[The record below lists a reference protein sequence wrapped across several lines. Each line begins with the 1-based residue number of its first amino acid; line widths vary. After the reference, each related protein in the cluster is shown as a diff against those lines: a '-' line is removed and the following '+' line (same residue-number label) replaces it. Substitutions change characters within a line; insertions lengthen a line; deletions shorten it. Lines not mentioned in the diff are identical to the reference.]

1 MDKAGFRALMDST
14 GIYYDQVHPDYIERS
29 KVEELPLP
37 FLEFDWTPIPFFA
50 DGINYFTIHRVEV
63 RLYTDVESELTEAQ
77 VSAALTGEDLSFRI
91 KKEYLPNLNIWQ
103 TTCTVGII

>member
-14 GIYYDQVHPDYIERS
+14 GIYYDQVHPDYM
-29 KVEELPLP
+29 
-37 FLEFDWTPIPFFA
+37 EFDWTPIPFFA

-103 TTCTVGII
+103 TTYTIGII